1 MNDDDAGWR
10 GGRRIA
16 LRGSGRSSRRSRSFL
31 LFALGSVGT
40 FAMAARAVHWLDGP
54 LWTALSL
61 LAAGLVLAGYY
72 LVRAVVRPQ
81 PARGRKR

>member
-1 MNDDDAGWR
+1 MNDGGWR
-10 GGRRIA
+10 GA
-16 LRGSGRSSRRSRSFL
+16 LQGSRRRRSFL
-31 LFALGSVGT
+31 LFALGSIGT

-54 LWTALSL
+54 PWLALAF

-72 LVRAVVRPQ
+72 LVKALTRPQ

>member
-1 MNDDDAGWR
+1 MQMMV
-10 GGRRIA
+10 RRLIRA
-16 LRGSGRSSRRSRSFL
+16 LQRPRSRRSFV

-40 FAMAARAVHWLDGP
+40 FTMAARAVNWLDGP
-54 LWTALSL
+54 LWLALAF

-72 LVRAVVRPQ
+72 LVKALSRPQ